1 MNIFRWER
9 INWNSYAFKMRLA
22 NFLRIFR
29 AIGCLFQSKNWRKLL
44 QSSSRTPKY
53 RRCDRSSVFEESK
66 RDYTLI
72 SELVTRSNCQRKSGH
87 ERGEIVSQKV
97 SLSLLSVSSRIFG
110 KRGACHDTRRT
121 SLSSPARG
129 ELPVEGTDSRAGCEN
144 SSRRIKERRMDAGIL
159 ESGFAGFDSLKY
171 SLGAKVR
178 VSISPRSPSAPAP
191 LSLFM
196 TSSNLASRAH
206 FLLLVVVL
214 VVYSPSSSKFL
225 AKVRPILL
233 FQLLAKLKAVRWNLN
248 IECRGCVSVAV
259 REISLGIC
267 GEIFIKGNCLFGLFE
282 WFYSATFYAYGTF
295 LVEFQLSVL
304 CMMRSWS
311 I

>member
-1 MNIFRWER
+1 
-9 INWNSYAFKMRLA
+9 
-22 NFLRIFR
+22 
-29 AIGCLFQSKNWRKLL
+29 
-44 QSSSRTPKY
+44 
-53 RRCDRSSVFEESK
+53 
-66 RDYTLI
+66 
-72 SELVTRSNCQRKSGH
+72 
-87 ERGEIVSQKV
+87 
-97 SLSLLSVSSRIFG
+97 
-110 KRGACHDTRRT
+110 
-121 SLSSPARG
+121 
-129 ELPVEGTDSRAGCEN
+129 
-144 SSRRIKERRMDAGIL
+144 
-159 ESGFAGFDSLKY
+159 
-171 SLGAKVR
+171 
-178 VSISPRSPSAPAP
+178 
-191 LSLFM
+191 M

-304 CMMRSWS
+304 CTMRSWS
-311 I
+311 ELFRILSLSQAWNFQILCEIQIFESKTFNFQ